1 MALRERLED
10 YNQSLKKNLEQGD
23 PLDSQ
28 FFQGFDQAIYNVVR
42 VLDNIL
48 EETKR
53 SSAEEWARSRAESIR
68 GMLENGEDEPQ
79 DAWDRGY
86 DAAMDCYLE
95 DLEEFLEMLKGEDQ

>member
-10 YNQSLKKNLEQGD
+10 YNQSLKKKLEQGD

-28 FFQGFDQAIYNVVR
+28 FFQGFDQAIHNVVW

-48 EETKR
+48 EETE
-53 SSAEEWARSRAESIR
+53 SNTAEEWARSRAKSIR
-68 GMLENGEDEPQ
+68 GMLENSAGVEQ

-95 DLEEFLEMLKGEDQ
+95 DLEEFLEMRKGEEQ